1 MNDDERCNRDL
12 CVDINETDRY
22 KRIQRKKNHSFGV
35 PRAKDSA
42 KGSLGAARVK
52 LGLETSAREF
62 D

>member
-42 KGSLGAARVK
+42 KGSN
-52 LGLETSAREF
+52 
-62 D
+62 